1 MKVKL
6 TLEYDGTHFAGWQ
19 AQPRQRTVQGTL
31 EAALGRLVGQEI
43 RVEGAG
49 RTDAG
54 AHALGQV
61 ASLKL
66 ETTIPSQKLVEAL
79 NPLLPDDV
87 RVLCSEE
94 VPEDF
99 HARFSATGKVY
110 RYVALLRDEQSPLSR
125 HRAWHIGTK
134 VDIGKIELA
143 LPLLT
148 GTHDFRAFCAAKSSV
163 TATVRTI
170 REAKIATEG
179 EFVSAEFCGNGF
191 LYHMVRIIMGALVAV
206 GRGKIDPQAIT
217 LALSSGCRPL
227 AFITAPAHGLYLV
240 AVEYG
245 KDSEEPERRMTFA
258 SSR

>member
-1 MKVKL
+1 MRVKL
-6 TLEYDGTHFAGWQ
+6 TLEYDGTDFSGWQ
-19 AQPRQRTVQGTL
+19 VQPKQRTVQGTL
-31 EAALGRLVGQEI
+31 EAALLRLVGQEI

-54 AHALGQV
+54 AHALRQV

-66 ETTIPSQKLVEAL
+66 ETTIPSQKLAQAL
-79 NPLLPDDV
+79 NSLLPGDV
-87 RVLCSEE
+87 KVLCSEE
-94 VPEDF
+94 VPENF

-110 RYVALLRDEQSPLSR
+110 RYVALLRDEGSPLQR
-125 HRAWHIGTK
+125 HRAWHIGTR
-134 VDIGKIELA
+134 VDTDKIRDA
-143 LPLLT
+143 LPLLV
-148 GTHDFRAFCAAKSSV
+148 GRHDFRAFCAAKSSA
-163 TATVRTI
+163 TTTVRTI

-179 EFVSAEFCGNGF
+179 ELVAVEFAGNGF

-206 GRGKIDPQAIT
+206 GGGKVDQEALT

-245 KDSEEPERRMTFA
+245 QATSPH
-258 SSR
+258 